1 MDPDSNNSG
10 KLGDENSDEIIEIK
24 KRVSIKE
31 ILSSPKKINQDNPE
45 QPDAFSIKKENVQ
58 IGDQQ
63 VKVEFSKPSD
73 SNEPDKLI
81 PLIKEKYEKISRY
94 YNFSV
99 AYVTI
104 ITKIFRIYY
113 QPLIKRLSNTLDQNK
128 RIIKFFKEIT
138 SAYQRFSADLM
149 KANLG
154 VNEVNQDQIFSNNMN
169 AMIEK
174 TQETIASNFMGFS
187 KVLQSNIVQ
196 KGPLAKIDEFY
207 KRLSKIDKDIL
218 ANLNKLQIKK
228 EKLEKLFTTKHNKL
242 FEQLNL
248 FYKEIDKV
256 QDRQKLNEIFYKND
270 FFIIEMEI
278 MGAFKGLY
286 ESVNEFFNLLKS
298 QLKSAVQ
305 LSSDY
310 LNIIQE
316 SMEIYVGENKKIFS
330 DLKMENFQKFYN
342 SVSESLE
349 TNFIPKNIV
358 TDPEMLISFNQGMKD
373 YQMNFFKYD
382 ITIFKDPSQNEIL
395 KCEDN
400 FNIQKFKTI
409 EEFGDFFIAFKP
421 ESIEGYYNSNL
432 KEIEIEI
439 KRDPGIFSSWKNSN
453 LIISKQKNILIFD
466 EEGPNLQYI
475 DILSIDRLKVKF
487 KEDKKNPYRLE
498 ISETKKGFM
507 FDTSTIFKIDCL
519 TKEKY
524 DLILQYICISPENYT
539 TANNTEGNISSR
551 KNTEGSQKDK
561 EITN

>member
-1 MDPDSNNSG
+1 MDPDSHNSP
-10 KLGDENSDEIIEIK
+10 KLDDESSEDIIEIK

-31 ILSSPKKINQDNPE
+31 ILSSPKKMNHDNPE
-45 QPDAFSIKKENVQ
+45 EPDTFSIKKENVE
-58 IGDQQ
+58 IGNQQ
-63 VKVEFSKPSD
+63 VQVDFSKPSD
-73 SNEPDKLI
+73 PTEPDKLI
-81 PLIKEKYEKISRY
+81 PLIKEKFEKISRY

-99 AYVTI
+99 AYVAI

-154 VNEVNQDQIFSNNMN
+154 VNEINQDQIFSNNMN

-174 TQETIASNFMGFS
+174 TQETIAGNFMGFS

-228 EKLEKLFTTKHNKL
+228 EKIEKLFTIKHNKL
-242 FEQLNL
+242 FEQLNQ
-248 FYKEIDKV
+248 FYKEIEKV
-256 QDRQKLNEIFYKND
+256 QDKQKLNQILYKND

-278 MGAFKGLY
+278 MGAFKGLN

-305 LSSDY
+305 LTSDY

-330 DLKMENFQKFYN
+330 DIKMESFKKFYDG
-342 SVSESLE
+342 VSESLE
-349 TNFIPKNIV
+349 SNFIPKNIV

-373 YQMNFFKYD
+373 YQMNFFKHD
-382 ITIFKDPSQNEIL
+382 ITIFKDASQNEIL
-395 KCEDN
+395 KSEDN
-400 FNIQKFKTI
+400 FKIQKFKTI
-409 EEFGDFFIAFKP
+409 EEFADFFIAFKP

-439 KRDPGIFSSWKNSN
+439 KRDPGIFSSWKNSI
-453 LIISKQKNILIFD
+453 LIITKQKNILVFD
-466 EEGPNLQYI
+466 EEGSNLQYI
-475 DILSIDRLKVKF
+475 DILSIDRLKVKI

-498 ISETKKGFM
+498 ISESKKGFM
-507 FDTSTIFKIDCL
+507 FDTSTSFKIDCL

-524 DLILQYICISPENYT
+524 ELIVQIICISPESYAT
-539 TANNTEGNISSR
+539 TNSTDGNISQR
-551 KNTEGSQKDK
+551 KNTEGSQKQKD
-561 EITN
+561 ITN